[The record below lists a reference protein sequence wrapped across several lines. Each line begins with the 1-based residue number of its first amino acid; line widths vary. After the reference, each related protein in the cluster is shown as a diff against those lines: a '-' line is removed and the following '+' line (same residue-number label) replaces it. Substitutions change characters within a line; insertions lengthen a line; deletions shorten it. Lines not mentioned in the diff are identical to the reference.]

1 MKNPYVIIE
10 KPIHSERSLAKSEK
24 EGEKQ
29 YEFKV
34 SVKANK
40 KEIKKAVEDAFNV
53 HVLSVNTIRVKG
65 KPKRVRYKQGWRS
78 DWKKAFV
85 KLREGETINLI

>member
-10 KPIHSERSLAKSEK
+10 KPILSERSLAKTEK
-24 EGEKQ
+24 EAQKQ

-34 SVKANK
+34 GVKANK
-40 KEIKKAVEDAFNV
+40 KEIKKAVEDAFKV
-53 HVLSVNTIRVKG
+53 HVISVNTIRVKG
-65 KPKRVRYKQGWRS
+65 KPKRVRYQQGWRS

-85 KLREGETINLI
+85 KLQEGETINLI